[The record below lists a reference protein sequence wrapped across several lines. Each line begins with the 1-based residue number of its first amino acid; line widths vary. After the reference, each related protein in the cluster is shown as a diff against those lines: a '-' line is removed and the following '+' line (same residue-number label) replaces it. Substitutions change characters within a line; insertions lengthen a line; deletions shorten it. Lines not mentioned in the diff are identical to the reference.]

1 MGFILL
7 GDYRTVKPR
16 EGNVSRSIFLGTCSH
31 GACLSHKNISNMRLT
46 ITYKTAN
53 GQTITKKYK
62 VRY

>member
-16 EGNVSRSIFLGTCSH
+16 EGNVSRSIFLGTCLH